1 MEDSFSMAWGGGW
14 FQNDSSILHLLYTLF
29 PSLLHHPTSGQLV
42 LDPRGCVLRRVLQP
56 LQPRGLSSERHQ
68 APIWASQVDGDLR
81 PAKSRF

>member
-29 PSLLHHPTSGQLV
+29 PSLLHQLH
-42 LDPRGCVLRRVLQP
+42 LRSAGLRSRGCVLRRVLQP